1 MLGIYVH
8 IPFCIRKC
16 PYCDFY
22 SVADLSAAESYTAC
36 ILSKIE
42 QYSAKSN
49 KNADTL
55 YFGGGTPSL
64 MSAVNIAK
72 IIDSASRAFN
82 INDKSEITMEINPAT
97 ANQQYFYDIK
107 AAGVNR
113 ISLGMQSA
121 NDNELKL
128 LGRLHTNAETIN
140 SVNMARAAG
149 FDNLSLDL
157 MLGTPE
163 QTEHSLER
171 SLMQC
176 HDLSAEHI
184 SAYMLKVEP
193 NTPYAKHLPG
203 KIADDEQLAD
213 SYKLV
218 CDILQKYGYAQYE
231 ISNWC
236 RDGHISRHNMKY
248 WQLENY
254 LGLGPGAHSYIDGS
268 RFYYDRDLTG
278 FINGAQPI
286 NDGCGGD
293 PDEYIM
299 LALRLNR
306 GIVFSEYESFYGEG
320 LPKKRIDKM
329 KLLEQNGFGK
339 LNEDSF
345 SLNADGMLLSNSA
358 IGFILD

>member
-42 QYSAKSN
+42 QYSAKLN
-49 KNADTL
+49 RTADTL

-64 MSAVNIAK
+64 MSVANIAR
-72 IIDSASRAFN
+72 IIDTAAKAFN
-82 INDKSEITMEINPAT
+82 LNDKAEITMEVNPAT

-140 SVNMARAAG
+140 SVKMARAAG

-176 HDLSAEHI
+176 RDLSAEHI

-193 NTPYAKHLPG
+193 GTPYAKHLPG

-213 SYKLV
+213 SYKFV
-218 CDILQKYGYAQYE
+218 CATLKKYGYEQYE

-236 RDGHISRHNMKY
+236 RDGHISRHNIKY
-248 WQLENY
+248 WQLESY
-254 LGLGPGAHSYIDGS
+254 LGLGPGAHSYIDGR
-268 RFYYDRDLTG
+268 RFYYDRDLSAFLNGSDEIDDG
-278 FINGAQPI
+278 F
-286 NDGCGGD
+286 GGD

-306 GIVFSEYESFYGEG
+306 GIIFSEYESFYGESI
-320 LPKKRIDKM
+320 PKQRIEKM
-329 KLLEQNGFGK
+329 KILEQNGLGK
-339 LNEDSF
+339 LDEDGF
-345 SLNADGMLLSNSA
+345 YLNVDGMLVSNSA
-358 IGFILD
+358 IGFIID